1 MSKSNKVFMIDSLSN
16 HDIDVWAEHVGRRQA
31 GIDVVHGGR
40 VLHHDVIL
48 FFQHFESGQQLQ
60 DGIIKTAAS
69 GWNHQDSNVRSA
81 AQDGSIRTTASGQQ
95 DRLAPSRR
103 HCRIAVLGWQHLDGT
118 VRTKESGWHHQDGI
132 RMTAQDDSIR
142 MAALMVQ

>member
-1 MSKSNKVFMIDSLSN
+1 MIDSLSN
-16 HDIDVWAEHVGRRQA
+16 QDIDVWAEHVGRRQT
-31 GIDVVHGGR
+31 GIDVVHDGR

-118 VRTKESGWHHQDGI
+118 VRTKESGWHHQDDIIMMAPSG
-132 RMTAQDDSIR
+132 QHHQNDSIS
-142 MAALMVQ
+142 VIQQY